1 MHGGHI
7 HTVSCFERVDCRERL
22 AKDRRVGR
30 VSLQLRAQHFTKRL
44 ACGRNQDQPA
54 DIAGVSAGG
63 ERNEAALTMA
73 EKPDARCAGFSTDHF
88 HPGVKVDCIII
99 NGNRICIGDSSS
111 AVEHAALVDA
121 HGDDALRGE
130 PPGQKLVGRSLY
142 TKRAVAIA
150 VCGA

>member
-1 MHGGHI
+1 MAQRYRDSRSGG
-7 HTVSCFERVDCRERL
+7 F
-22 AKDRRVGR
+22 
-30 VSLQLRAQHFTKRL
+30 
-44 ACGRNQDQPA
+44 A

-130 PPGQKLVGRSLY
+130 PPGQKLVDRSLY
-142 TKRAVAIA
+142 TKRVTQGVRSWRVMRSTIA
-150 VCGA
+150 RGVKATEPAKIALPAPATLTR